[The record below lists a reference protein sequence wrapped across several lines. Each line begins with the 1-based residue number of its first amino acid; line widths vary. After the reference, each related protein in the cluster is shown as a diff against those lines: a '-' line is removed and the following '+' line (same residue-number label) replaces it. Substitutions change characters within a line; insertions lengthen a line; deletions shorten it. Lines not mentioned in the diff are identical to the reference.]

1 MTEEQKQALIE
12 WCNWRI
18 AKGKNTRLADASY
31 DAAVVALGAL
41 TVPVNLPAPIQQ
53 TETSKYGLEPH
64 DGYGLY
70 WGSVETL
77 NECKKLLRQQGYQV
91 EGE

>member
-18 AKGKNTRLADASY
+18 ESGKNKVLSDATY
-31 DAAVVALGAL
+31 DAAVVTLSAL
-41 TVPVNLPAPIQQ
+41 TVPVNLPAPIDQ
-53 TETSKYGLEPH
+53 TETSKYGLEPR
-64 DGYGLY
+64 DGYGLH

-77 NECKKLLRQQGYQV
+77 NECKKLLRQQGYEVQ
-91 EGE
+91 E

>member
-1 MTEEQKQALIE
+1 MTNEEKQTLIE

-18 AKGKNTRLADASY
+18 ENGKNHMLSDATY
-31 DAAVVALGAL
+31 NAAVVTLSAL
-41 TVPVNLPAPIQQ
+41 TVPLNLPSPIQQ
-53 TETSKYGLEPH
+53 TETSEYGLEPH

-77 NECKKLLRQQGYQV
+77 NQCKNLLRQQGYEVQ
-91 EGE
+91 E

>member
-1 MTEEQKQALIE
+1 MTNEEKQALIE
-12 WCNWRI
+12 WCERVLDGSNNGSPMEKVYQI
-18 AKGKNTRLADASY
+18 ALA
-31 DAAVVALGAL
+31 AL
-41 TVPVNLPAPIQQ
+41 TAQPVKLPSAIQQ

-77 NECKKLLRQQGYQV
+77 NECKKLLIQQGYEV
-91 EGE
+91 KE